1 MDYNKAIVITGTS
14 TGIGKA
20 CALHLDKVGFK
31 VYAGVRKQ
39 ADGDNLKKDAS
50 ERLTPIIFD
59 VTDVESIRAAVTII
73 EKETGGNVFGLIN
86 NAGKGRGGA
95 LEVTPVAEIH
105 KLMEVNVIGLMAM
118 TQAFIPMLRKG
129 KGRIINIGSTSSL
142 LAFPG
147 ASAYSA
153 SKFAVRAITDSLRL
167 ELKPF
172 GMSVILVAPG
182 AVESEIWDKGKAYKE
197 KLRKTVKPEIA
208 QLYAPL
214 IKFGDKLNDELKKIP
229 ADEVAKSV
237 AHAFTSKKPKRYYIV
252 GNDAKGAAKAAK
264 LPKGFLDW
272 IILKRIQKLGNE
284 FRTLTNQTSIK
295 TPNLDELCR

>member
-1 MDYNKAIVITGTS
+1 MDYNKAILITGAS

-20 CALHLDKVGFK
+20 CALYLDKLGFK

-39 ADGDNLKKDAS
+39 ADGDILKEKAS
-50 ERLTPIIFD
+50 DKLTPIILD
-59 VTDVESIRAAVTII
+59 VTDAGSIENAVSTI
-73 EKETGGNVFGLIN
+73 EKENNHEIYGLVN
-86 NAGKGRGGA
+86 NAGIGISGV
-95 LEVTPVAEIH
+95 LEVTPVTEIR
-105 KLMEVNVIGLMAM
+105 KLMEVNVIGLLAV
-118 TQAFIPMLRKG
+118 TQAMIPLLRKS

-167 ELKPF
+167 ELKLL

-208 QLYAPL
+208 ELYAQL
-214 IKFGDKLNDELKKIP
+214 IKFGDKLNAELNKIP
-229 ADEVAKSV
+229 ASEVAKVV
-237 AHAFTSKKPKRYYIV
+237 ADALTSAKPKYYYYV
-252 GNDAKGAAKAAK
+252 GSDAKGAAKVSK
-264 LPKGFLDW
+264 LPKRLLDW
-272 IILKRIQKLGNE
+272 MILKRIQKLG
-284 FRTLTNQTSIK
+284 Q
-295 TPNLDELCR
+295 

>member
-1 MDYNKAIVITGTS
+1 MDYNKAILITGTS

-86 NAGKGRGGA
+86 NAGIGRGGA

-208 QLYAPL
+208 QFYAPL

-229 ADEVAKSV
+229 ADEL
-237 AHAFTSKKPKRYYIV
+237 R
-252 GNDAKGAAKAAK
+252 
-264 LPKGFLDW
+264 
-272 IILKRIQKLGNE
+272 R
-284 FRTLTNQTSIK
+284 
-295 TPNLDELCR
+295 

>member
-20 CALHLDKVGFK
+20 CALYLDEMGYI

-39 ADGDNLKKDAS
+39 ANGDNLKNEAS
-50 ERLTPIIFD
+50 DRLTPIILD
-59 VTDVESIRAAVTII
+59 VADENSISKAASVI

-86 NAGKGRGGA
+86 NAGIGRGGA

-118 TQAFIPMLRKG
+118 TQAFIPMLRKA
-129 KGRIINIGSTSSL
+129 KGRIINIGSTSSM

-153 SKFAVRAITDSLRL
+153 SKFAVRAITDSLRV

-214 IKFGDKLNDELKKIP
+214 IKFGDKLNAELKKIP
-229 ADEVAKSV
+229 AIEVAKAV
-237 AHAFTSKKPKRYYIV
+237 THALTSTKPKHYYLV
-252 GNDAKGAAKAAK
+252 GKDAKGAAKAAK
-264 LPKGFLDW
+264 FPKGLLDW
-272 IILKRIQKLGNE
+272 IILKRIQK
-284 FRTLTNQTSIK
+284 
-295 TPNLDELCR
+295 NLQKPIRNHLFLR

>member
-1 MDYNKAIVITGTS
+1 MENNKGILITGTS

-20 CALHLDKVGFK
+20 CALHLDKLGFN
-31 VYAGVRKQ
+31 VFAGVRKQ
-39 ADGDNLKKDAS
+39 IDSDNLKKEAS
-50 ERLTPIIFD
+50 SSLKPIILD
-59 VTDVESIRAAVTII
+59 VTDENSIKKAVSLI
-73 EKETGGNVFGLIN
+73 EKETGGELFGLVN
-86 NAGKGRGGA
+86 NAGIGRGGA
-95 LEVTPVAEIH
+95 LEVTPVSEIR

-147 ASAYSA
+147 ACAYSA

-182 AVESEIWDKGKAYKE
+182 AVESGIWDKGKAYKE
-197 KLRKTVKPEIA
+197 EIRKTIDPEIA
-208 QLYAPL
+208 QLYEPL
-214 IKFGDKLNDELKKIP
+214 RKFGDKLNEVVKKIP
-229 ADEVAKSV
+229 AIDVAKDV
-237 AHAFTSKKPKRYYIV
+237 AHALTSSKPKSYYIV

-264 LPKGFLDW
+264 FPKGLLDW
-272 IILKRIQKLGNE
+272 ILLKRIQKLG
-284 FRTLTNQTSIK
+284 K
-295 TPNLDELCR
+295 